1 MCPPS
6 QLGLWSPEIS
16 GAGTKK
22 GCRYMKA
29 SRAFALAAASG
40 LLLAGCGGGSSASGS
55 GVSVAKAA
63 KYTGSDRQAFLEKCA
78 KDEGSLSVYTAQNTD
93 LWGPLRTGFM
103 KKYPGIK
110 VSTTRRTSGDTA
122 EAITKESGAN
132 VNKFDVADLKV
143 EVSESL
149 LNQFASYT
157 SPQLAAYPK
166 DAIGTDGKY
175 VTSDRIPYGIVYNT
189 DKVSAADAPKTSQDL
204 LDPKWKGQIA
214 MSTTLL
220 GMQWVGW
227 MDAKYGDGFIKAFGK
242 QDVHTTAAN
251 GNAITAQVAG
261 GEALV
266 APAVDLAGVE
276 TLKAAGKKAPIK
288 WLPIDSQWTEGSL
301 SISAKAPHPCAAML
315 YIDYELSKE
324 GQTINPLYLSA
335 RTDVE
340 PNPAVKGIDPVDIW
354 QIVGKHDA
362 TTYLNASKRWTQ
374 LIDQYIIK

>member
-1 MCPPS
+1 M
-6 QLGLWSPEIS
+6 
-16 GAGTKK
+16 
-22 GCRYMKA
+22 
-29 SRAFALAAASG
+29 
-40 LLLAGCGGGSSASGS
+40 LAGCGGGSSDSGS

-63 KYTGSDRQAFLEKCA
+63 KYSGSDRQEFLEKCA
-78 KDEGSLSVYTAQNTD
+78 KEEGSLTVYSAQNTD
-93 LWGPLRTGFM
+93 LWQPLRAGFM

-110 VSTTRRTSGDTA
+110 VSTTRRTSAETA
-122 EAITKESGAN
+122 EAITKEASAN

-149 LNQFASYT
+149 LDQFASYT
-157 SPQLAAYPK
+157 SPELASYPK
-166 DAIGTDGKY
+166 EAIGTDGKY

-189 DKVSAADAPKTSQDL
+189 DKVAEADVPKTSEDL

-214 MSTTLL
+214 MSSTLL
-220 GMQWVGW
+220 GQQWVGW
-227 MDAKYGDGFIKAFGK
+227 MDSKYGDDFIKAFGK

-261 GEALV
+261 GEALI

-288 WLPIDSQWTEGSL
+288 WLPIDPQWTEGSL

-315 YIDYELSKE
+315 YIDYELSTE
-324 GQTINPLYLSA
+324 GQTINPHYLSA
-335 RTDVE
+335 RTDAA
-340 PNPAVKGIDPVDIW
+340 PNPAVAGIEPVTIW
-354 QIVGKHDA
+354 EIVGKHDA
-362 TTYLNASKRWTQ
+362 KAYQDASKRWTQ